1 VNGYEHMNKNR
12 RQFLAAAALP
22 FASML
27 AGAAG
32 ADRRKRLG
40 VVQYSYALRLSA
52 DRAAGKAGFSDPLTF
67 LEHCHELGAGGVQIG
82 LGTRD
87 KDYLARLR
95 KKLDAYGMDLEGTI
109 RLPKDRAETEHFT
122 AEARCA
128 REAGVKVLRTV
139 LLGGRRYEQFASA
152 ADFRRD
158 REQAEQSLKLAEP
171 IIAKNNLLLAIENHK
186 DYRASELM
194 DLLQR
199 FDSRHVGVCVDTG
212 NSIALLEEPLEV
224 VRTLAP
230 RAFTVHLKD
239 MAVAEY
245 DEGFLLAEVPLG
257 EGFLDLS
264 KMIALLRAARPE
276 IRFNLEMITRDP
288 LRVPCLTEKY
298 WATFAEVPGRDLAR
312 TLALVRKHKPAQ
324 PLPRI
329 SPRSTKEQ
337 LAIEEDNVR
346 KSLAYA
352 REHLEL

>member
-1 VNGYEHMNKNR
+1 MNHNR
-12 RQFLAAAALP
+12 RHFLAAAAALP

-27 AGAAG
+27 AGAAD

-52 DRAAGKAGFSDPLTF
+52 DRAAGKTGLSDLLAF
-67 LEHCHELGAGGVQIG
+67 LEHCHELGAGGVQVG
-82 LGTRD
+82 LGIRD

-95 KKLDAYGMDLEGTI
+95 KKLEAYDMDLEGTI
-109 RLPKDRAETEHFT
+109 RLPKDRADTERFA

-139 LLGGRRYEQFASA
+139 LLGGRRYEQFSRAE
-152 ADFRRD
+152 DFRRAC
-158 REQAEQSLKLAEP
+158 EQAEQSVKLAEP
-171 IIAKNNLLLAIENHK
+171 IVAKNDLFLAIENHK
-186 DYRASELM
+186 DYRAEELM
-194 DLLQR
+194 DLLR
-199 FDSRHVGVCVDTG
+199 RLGSRHVGVCVDTG
-212 NSIALLEEPLEV
+212 NSIALLEDPLEV

-245 DEGFLLAEVPLG
+245 EEGFLLAEVPLG
-257 EGFLDLS
+257 EGFLDVR
-264 KMIALLRAARPE
+264 KMIELLRKERPE

-288 LRVPCLTEKY
+288 LRVPCLTERY
-298 WATFAEVPGRDLAR
+298 WATASASGRDLAR
-312 TLALVRKHKPAQ
+312 TLAMVRKHKPKG

-329 SPRSTKEQ
+329 SGRELKEQ
-337 LAIEEDNVR
+337 LAIEDENIR

-352 REHLEL
+352 RDQLGL

>member
-1 VNGYEHMNKNR
+1 VDGDEHMNKNR
-12 RQFLAAAALP
+12 RQFLAAAAAMP
-22 FASML
+22 FTSVL
-27 AGAAG
+27 AD

-40 VVQYSYALRLSA
+40 IVQYSYALRLSA
-52 DRAAGKAGFSDPLTF
+52 DRAAGKTGFHDPLTF

-95 KKLDAYGMDLEGTI
+95 KKLEAYGMDLEGTI
-109 RLPKDRAETEHFT
+109 RLPKDRAETERFT

-139 LLGGRRYEQFASA
+139 LMGGRRYEQFTRAEH
-152 ADFRRD
+152 FRRA
-158 REQAEQSLKLAEP
+158 REQAELSVRLAEP
-171 IIAKNNLLLAIENHK
+171 IVAKHDLLLAIENHK
-186 DYRASELM
+186 DYRAEELM
-194 DLLQR
+194 ELLR
-199 FDSRHVGVCVDTG
+199 RLGSRHVGVCVDTG
-212 NSIALLEEPLEV
+212 NSIALLEDPLEV

-245 DEGFLLAEVPLG
+245 EDGFLLAEVPLG
-257 EGFLDLS
+257 EGFLDLRKS
-264 KMIALLRAARPE
+264 IAVLREARPG

-298 WATFAEVPGRDLAR
+298 WATATASGRDLAR
-312 TLALVRKHKPAQ
+312 TLAMVRKRKPKHS
-324 PLPRI
+324 LPRI
-329 SPRSTKEQ
+329 SGKGAKEQ
-337 LAIEEDNVR
+337 LAIEEENVR

-352 REHLEL
+352 YEHLSL